1 MNVLAIDTST
11 AITAVAVLADNVVR
25 AEDNAATDQKHGDVV
40 LPRVQAVLAAAGLTL
55 AEIDLIAVGVGP
67 GSFTGLRVGLATVKG
82 LGFALQKPVRGVSS
96 PLAIA
101 LAALERAP
109 QVVVL
114 LDAFKGEVYAG
125 VFRRGAD
132 GSKSAIQAVPLFHA
146 SPSEAA
152 ARALAVLDPASAA
165 IVCGDGVRRY
175 EAEIMPLL
183 GAGRV
188 ALGPAEL
195 DAPRGARVAELALRD
210 FGQYGPS
217 DLATLEP
224 TYVRGSDARLPD
236 RPLAVE

>member
-11 AITAVAVLADNVVR
+11 AITAVALVGDDVVR
-25 AEDNAATDQKHGDVV
+25 AEDNAPTDRKHGDVV

-55 AEIDLIAVGVGP
+55 AEIDLLAVGVGP

-101 LAALERAP
+101 SAALERAP

-125 VFRRGAD
+125 VYRRGAGD
-132 GSKSAIQAVPLFHA
+132 RSAIEALPLFHA
-146 SPSEAA
+146 SPGEAA
-152 ARALAVLDPASAA
+152 ARAVALLDPAAPA
-165 IVCGDGVRRY
+165 LVCGDGARRY
-175 EAEIMPLL
+175 EAEIMPVL
-183 GAGRV
+183 GSRV
-188 ALGPAEL
+188 TLGLPEL
-195 DAPRGARVAELALRD
+195 DAPRGAWVAELALRD
-210 FGQYGPS
+210 FGQHGPS

>member
-11 AITAVAVLADNVVR
+11 AITAVAVLAGATVR
-25 AEDNAATDQKHGDVV
+25 AEDNTPTDQKHGDVV

-55 AEIDLIAVGVGP
+55 AEIELLAVGVGP

-82 LGFALQKPVRGVSS
+82 LGFALRKPVRGVSS

-101 LAALERAP
+101 SAALERAS

-132 GSKSAIQAVPLFHA
+132 VRSAVETLPLFHA

-152 ARALAVLDPASAA
+152 ARALGVLDPAVPA
-165 IVCGDGVRRY
+165 VLCGDGVRRY

-183 GAGRV
+183 GAGV
-188 ALGPAEL
+188 VLGPAEL
-195 DAPRGARVAELALRD
+195 DAPRGAWVAELALRD
-210 FGQYGPS
+210 FGQHGAS

-224 TYVRGSDARLPD
+224 TYVRGSDAKLPE
-236 RPLAVE
+236 RPLTVE

>member
-11 AITAVAVLADNVVR
+11 AITAVAVLAGDTVR
-25 AEDNAATDQKHGDVV
+25 AEDNAPSDQKHGDVV

-55 AEIDLIAVGVGP
+55 AEIDLLAVGVGP

-101 LAALERAP
+101 GAALEHAP

-125 VFRRGAD
+125 VFRRGAGD
-132 GSKSAIQAVPLFHA
+132 RSAVEALPLFHA

-152 ARALAVLDPASAA
+152 ARALAALDPTAPAL
-165 IVCGDGVRRY
+165 VCGDGARRY
-175 EAEIMPLL
+175 EAEIMPVL
-183 GAGRV
+183 GGHV
-188 ALGPAEL
+188 ALAPAEL
-195 DAPRGARVAELALRD
+195 DAPRGAWVAELALRD
-210 FGQYGPS
+210 FGQLGAS

-224 TYVRGSDARLPD
+224 TYVRGSDAKLPEQ
-236 RPLAVE
+236 PLAVE

>member
-11 AITAVAVLADNVVR
+11 AITAVALLADDIVR

-55 AEIDLIAVGVGP
+55 AEIDLLAVGVGP

-96 PLAIA
+96 PEAIA
-101 LAALERAP
+101 SAALERAQ

-125 VFRRGAD
+125 VFRHGA
-132 GSKSAIQAVPLFHA
+132 GGGAVVEAMLPLFHA
-146 SPSEAA
+146 SPGEAA
-152 ARALAVLDPASAA
+152 ARALAVLDPAAGA
-165 IVCGDGVRRY
+165 LVCGDGARRY
-175 EAEIMPLL
+175 EPEIMAVL
-183 GAGRV
+183 GGRV
-188 ALGPAEL
+188 ILATAEL
-195 DAPRGARVAELALRD
+195 DTPRGAWVAKLALRD
-210 FGQYGPS
+210 FGRDGAS

>member
-25 AEDNAATDQKHGDVV
+25 AEDNAATDRKHGDVV

-55 AEIDLIAVGVGP
+55 AEIDLLAVGVGP

-82 LGFALQKPVRGVSS
+82 LGFALQRPVRGVSS

-101 LAALERAP
+101 LAALEHAP

-114 LDAFKGEVYAG
+114 LDAFKSEVYAG
-125 VFRRGAD
+125 VFRR
-132 GSKSAIQAVPLFHA
+132 SATDDASAVEVLPLFHA

-152 ARALAVLDPASAA
+152 ERSLAVLDPAAQA
-165 IVCGDGVRRY
+165 LVCGDGVRRY

-183 GAGRV
+183 AAGRV
-188 ALGPAEL
+188 ALGPVEL

-210 FGQYGPS
+210 FGQHGPS

>member
-11 AITAVAVLADNVVR
+11 AITAVAVLADGAVR
-25 AEDNAATDQKHGDVV
+25 AEDNAATDRKHGDVV
-40 LPRVQAVLAAAGLTL
+40 LPRVQAVLAAAALTL
-55 AEIDLIAVGVGP
+55 AEIDLLAVGVGP

-101 LAALERAP
+101 SAALERAS

-125 VFRRGAD
+125 MFRRGPAD
-132 GSKSAIQAVPLFHA
+132 RSAIEVLPLFHA

-152 ARALAVLDPASAA
+152 ARAIALLDPTAA
-165 IVCGDGVRRY
+165 ALVCGDGARRY
-175 EAEIMPLL
+175 EAEIMAVL
-183 GAGRV
+183 GGRV
-188 ALGPAEL
+188 SLGPAEL
-195 DAPRGARVAELALRD
+195 DAPRGAWVAELALRD
-210 FGQYGPS
+210 FGQHGPS